1 MYCPYNWLNQ
11 VEGTSAPLVPAAPA
25 AAPATDTVGGAA
37 EGRGGRALVP
47 TLEEQQE
54 QDEVDAEAKA
64 ERAFLLRHGEELN
77 AREFDREQ
85 DTYTRETVQI
95 AVDAAAR
102 LHNRGSVVGGDVAA
116 KTAGNKE
123 EVCPVCLRTTY
134 GISYSDKDY
143 HTFTRYDDG
152 TIVCEGAAAQRQW
165 FHQRCGICKKVS
177 GNFSQVMCG
186 CAVFGSF

>member
-1 MYCPYNWLNQ
+1 M
-11 VEGTSAPLVPAAPA
+11 
-25 AAPATDTVGGAA
+25 
-37 EGRGGRALVP
+37 P

-134 GISYSDKDY
+134 GITSKKKKPYLTY
-143 HTFTRYDDG
+143 HILWHIIAACLVPRVQQLAIM
-152 TIVCEGAAAQRQW
+152 TI
-165 FHQRCGICKKVS
+165 
-177 GNFSQVMCG
+177 M
-186 CAVFGSF
+186 